1 VTILFYSVTFDLKDG
16 AVVLANWQNLAATA
30 PDALSSIAAAA
41 SSSTGQ
47 AVLVING
54 EFRVESGSVA
64 AARTT
69 LTNVLRTQ
77 WLDRLPA
84 PLNQT
89 PILIEEMT
97 TLEAATT
104 VALEVRCRSS
114 ISGSSSPTSSSV
126 S

>member
-30 PDALSSIAAAA
+30 PDALSSIAAA